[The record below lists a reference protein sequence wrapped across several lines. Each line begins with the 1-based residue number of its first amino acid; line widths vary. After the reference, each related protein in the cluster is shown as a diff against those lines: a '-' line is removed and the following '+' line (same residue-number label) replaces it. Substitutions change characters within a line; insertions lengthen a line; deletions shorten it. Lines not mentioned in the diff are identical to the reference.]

1 MRFMSNLNYSFLVF
15 TVLLLTACGGEP
27 VKSTEYPI
35 GKNSIKIIE
44 QDLDSLF
51 QEEKD
56 AFVEEVDEII
66 PNKDSILFSRLVGE
80 WKMVLR
86 IKKGEVEIGNQP
98 ITVNYSSDSLFEMNK
113 IGVKG
118 NWIVKDS
125 LVIKSWVEKGGTN
138 SDTSR
143 IVNVDQDSLSVS
155 PLNSEE
161 IFKLAKVK

>member
-15 TVLLLTACGGEP
+15 TVLLLIACGGESER
-27 VKSTEYPI
+27 STEYPI
-35 GKNSIKIIE
+35 GKNSIEIIE
-44 QDLDSLF
+44 HDLDSLF

-56 AFVEEVDEII
+56 VFVEEVKEII
-66 PNKDSILFSRLVGE
+66 PNKDSILFSQLAGE

-86 IKKGEVEIGNQP
+86 IIKGKVEIGSQP
-98 ITVNYSSDSLFEMNK
+98 ITVNYSNDSLFEMNK
-113 IGVKG
+113 IGVRG

-125 LVIKSWVEKGGTN
+125 LVIKSWVEKGVTN